1 MGPAAGPVGGAARC
15 APAALQGA
23 IECSQEMHPTGERY
37 SLALL
42 SRRSRRHPGTRY
54 LARGLNEAAGPGNE
68 IECELIMWTHPGE
81 DGASGGAVAAAEGLV
96 GGVTAQGW
104 GDSTRPRAPALPPC
118 HTSLCVAP

>member
-1 MGPAAGPVGGAARC
+1 MAPQLARC
-15 APAALQGA
+15 DEPPVVSLQGA
-23 IECSQEMHPTGERY
+23 IECSQETHPTGERY

-81 DGASGGAVAAAEGLV
+81 DGASGGAVQQH
-96 GGVTAQGW
+96 GGWLAGSAPRD
-104 GDSTRPRAPALPPC
+104 GDQHRA
-118 HTSLCVAP
+118 